1 MKVFIK
7 KDIKRYFTVQFL
19 LYVFGRFKIVRFLNK
34 SLKKILKNN
43 HYDQFSIDNYL
54 ENNINPEL
62 ILNNLNIDGY
72 HSGLKLNSNTIDKIL
87 FLSNKSTLTSTNN
100 KTFNNFESIDSFNK
114 NNHNPSC
121 LLTLTDPELNEYID
135 KISSNKTLIEIVK
148 KYLGGISN
156 IETKIQWSPVC
167 NADDAWRE
175 QNKQTVTFHY
185 DVHDLNFIYVFFYLT
200 DCDKE
205 SGAHE
210 LIKGSHNKKKIFK
223 HLIGSAKQT
232 RESLKKDYDE
242 AKFIII
248 EGKKGHGF
256 IEDTSC
262 FHRALIPTKKPR
274 LTLQFRYS

>member
-54 ENNINPEL
+54 ENNINPKL

-72 HSGLKLNSNTIDKIL
+72 HSGLKLNSDTIDKIL

-135 KISSNKTLIEIVK
+135 KISSNKTLNEIVK

-156 IETKIQWSPVC
+156 IETKIQS
-167 NADDAWRE
+167 
-175 QNKQTVTFHY
+175 
-185 DVHDLNFIYVFFYLT
+185 
-200 DCDKE
+200 
-205 SGAHE
+205 
-210 LIKGSHNKKKIFK
+210 
-223 HLIGSAKQT
+223 
-232 RESLKKDYDE
+232 
-242 AKFIII
+242 
-248 EGKKGHGF
+248 
-256 IEDTSC
+256 
-262 FHRALIPTKKPR
+262 
-274 LTLQFRYS
+274 

>member
-7 KDIKRYFTVQFL
+7 KNIKRYFTIQFL
-19 LYVFGRFKIVRFLNK
+19 LYIFGRFKIIRFLNK
-34 SLKKILKNN
+34 SLNKILKNN
-43 HYDQFSIDNYL
+43 NYNQFSIDNYL

-72 HSGLKLNSNTIDKIL
+72 HSGLKLNNDTIDKIL
-87 FLSNKSTLTSTNN
+87 FLSNKSALISTNN
-100 KTFNNFESIDSFNK
+100 KTFNNFESVDSFNK
-114 NNHNPSC
+114 NNNNPCC
-121 LLTLTDPELNEYID
+121 LLTLTDPELNYYID
-135 KISSNKTLIEIVK
+135 KISNNKTLIEIVK

-167 NADDAWRE
+167 NADDSWRE

-185 DVHDLNFIYVFFYLT
+185 DVHDLNFVYVFFYLT

-210 LIKGSHNKKKIFK
+210 LIKGSHNNKKIFK
-223 HLIGSAKQT
+223 HLIGSVKQT
-232 RESLKKDYDE
+232 QESLKKDYDA
-242 AKFIII
+242 AKFITI